1 MSRSLGAV
9 NGGRERLGG
18 DTHSRFELRLVD
30 VCDDPGRQWLL
41 LRSLPFSLPPSN
53 LWHHLLLRYS
63 STVASSS
70 SMSLRSLL
78 FSGAPTSLGCYFVTG
93 STDNNQYRRQHGC
106 RHQQRSRQHCI
117 GVFGQRSVLLLS
129 RSRWSSRPCQDSYY
143 SRSSCKSW
151 IVSPPHGL
159 TRSQAGLI
167 VAADRKLTT
176 MSLLSSP
183 TILLSLRC
191 R

>member
-1 MSRSLGAV
+1 MYEV
-9 NGGRERLGG
+9 IGGRERRKGKLGG
-18 DTHSRFELRLVD
+18 DTHSRFELRLVG
-30 VCDDPGRQWLL
+30 VCDDQGVSGCTCAPSQSHFLL
-41 LRSLPFSLPPSN
+41 QI
-53 LWHHLLLRYS
+53 LWHHLLLHY
-63 STVASSS
+63 S